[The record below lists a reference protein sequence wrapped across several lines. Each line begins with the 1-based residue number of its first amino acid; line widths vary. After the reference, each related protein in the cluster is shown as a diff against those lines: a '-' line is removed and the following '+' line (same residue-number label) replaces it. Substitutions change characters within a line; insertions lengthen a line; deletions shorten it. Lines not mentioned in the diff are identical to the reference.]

1 MLMPSGV
8 MLLLGAWGIRRR
20 DGVWRDEAVTYDMA
34 HRSLPDLWHTLLH
47 VDVVHGLYYAL
58 MHVWFRVYDAALDG
72 TFGEVVG
79 LRLPSVAAMTA
90 ATAGVALLGH
100 RLVGRRAGLLAG
112 FTFACIPVVQQ
123 YAQEGRSYATVC
135 ALVVWATYLLVVT
148 AAATT
153 PPHSPPRPGPH
164 PEPPPGPHPGPHP
177 EPRPGQHPGPGPR
190 PWLGYTALMLAACL
204 LHEFACLMLPVH
216 AAALVLGRLP
226 RRVLRA
232 WALSAGA
239 VLAGLAPLAVFSTRQ
254 SAQISWLM
262 WPDPLQLL
270 TFAVLAALGLAC
282 ARVRIRSRGPI
293 GLRALGIP
301 LLLLPTLLLLL
312 LSHVEP
318 AYVDRYVLY
327 YVAGFALLAGAAL
340 ARLLRPAGE
349 RGQTRARRLR
359 RTAAVALVLAA
370 LLPIDVHLRSPD
382 SRVDDVTAVAQAVRE
397 VAEPGDGLLFMPARR
412 RIWTATRPHDFRGL
426 TDLALAESPL
436 ASHTLYGTERSGD
449 AIRARMLASRR
460 IVVAGDPDGQPTD
473 DNDQE
478 IAKRATLRDAFEVC
492 STTEVRG
499 ARITVYGRPG
509 ACGPGATRQEA
520 GATRQEAA
528 ATRAVRARCA
538 TPERR
543 PPERRPPPPGSSRCC
558 TPEWS

>member
-1 MLMPSGV
+1 MMLMPSGV
-8 MLLLGAWGIRRR
+8 MLLLGAWGIRRQ
-20 DGVWRDEAVTYDMA
+20 DAIWRDEAVTYDMA

-58 MHVWFRVYDAALDG
+58 MHVWFRVYDATLDG

-135 ALVVWATYLLVVT
+135 ALVVWATYLLVLT
-148 AAATT
+148 AATAVPPPARPHPHAYA
-153 PPHSPPRPGPH
+153 PPHPRPRPD
-164 PEPPPGPHPGPHP
+164 
-177 EPRPGQHPGPGPR
+177 PRPR
-190 PWLGYTALMLAACL
+190 LWLGYTALMLAACL
-204 LHEFACLMLPVH
+204 LHEFACLVLPVH
-216 AAALVLGRLP
+216 AAALILARLP

-232 WALSAGA
+232 WALSTAT

-270 TFAVLAALGLAC
+270 TFAVLAVLGLAC

-327 YVAGFALLAGAAL
+327 YVVGFALLAGAAL

-349 RGQTRARRLR
+349 AGQTRARRLR

-382 SRVDDVTAVAQAVRE
+382 SRVDDVTAVARAVRT

-426 TDLALAESPL
+426 TDLALDKSPL

-460 IVVAGDPDGQPTD
+460 IVVAGDPDGQPAD

-478 IAKRATLRDAFEVC
+478 IAKRATLRDAFAVC

-509 ACGPGATRQEA
+509 ACGTGA
-520 GATRQEAA
+520 
-528 ATRAVRARCA
+528 AR
-538 TPERR
+538 
-543 PPERRPPPPGSSRCC
+543 
-558 TPEWS
+558 